1 MATRVTIP
9 PEAKAA
15 VGEMQK
21 GLRQLARS
29 IDEVQKSLRQA
40 ERRIEADARLR
51 IRELRKEASSQIAA
65 LRERQREASGVLR
78 RLSGAAGDS
87 WRDIKTAGDRALGEA
102 RSTAAAVIERF
113 RSALD
118 R

>member
-9 PEAKAA
+9 PEARAA
-15 VGEMQK
+15 YGEMQK

-29 IDEVQKSLRQA
+29 IGEVQKSLRQA

-51 IRELRKEASSQIAA
+51 IRELRKDASAQIAT

-87 WRDIKTAGDRALGEA
+87 WRDIKDAGDRALGEA

-113 RSALD
+113 RRALD

>member
-15 VGEMQK
+15 YGEMQK

-29 IDEVQKSLRQA
+29 IGDVQKSLRQA
-40 ERRIEADARLR
+40 ERRIEADARTR
-51 IRELRKEASSQIAA
+51 IKELRKEANAQIAM

-87 WRDIKTAGDRALGEA
+87 WRDIKDAGDRTLGEA
-102 RSTAAAVIERF
+102 RAAASAIVERF
-113 RSALD
+113 RHALE

>member
-29 IDEVQKSLRQA
+29 IGDVQKSLRQA

-51 IRELRKEASSQIAA
+51 IRELRKEASSQIAT
-65 LRERQREASGVLR
+65 LRERQREATGVLR
-78 RLSGAAGDS
+78 RMSGAAGDS
-87 WRDIKTAGDRALGEA
+87 WRDIKAAGDRTLGEA

-113 RSALD
+113 RSTLD